1 MSVHCCEA
9 AVIFLGYAQGRCFRD
24 KGTRLVREKKV
35 TGQLTP
41 AEFDA
46 AVRTGTV
53 FPVVLLTGPEDY
65 LRQRAADN
73 YLDKFLTPESREFD
87 FTYLA
92 GESTRGPELRHAL
105 AELPMLGS
113 FRLLLLDRPT
123 EMTSESAS
131 VLKDYLKKPNP
142 ALRILMADSENK
154 PRNSSLKELLKSV
167 LWIHYKPLNDN
178 ERAHWSI
185 RYLKALDK
193 EISDEAAGY
202 LVQTSKKSL
211 VDLAAKLDHAAL
223 FVGEARDVDMFT
235 IQRISGVTSEVTV
248 YQLEDA
254 LHRKSL
260 ADCLRFARSLLEGGE
275 PVLRLIN
282 YLHRSLFRLWQ
293 IKVLERRRGNHE
305 KSIKEILGNQFW
317 KSEAFIR
324 GAKVM
329 SFAALERGLRGLMD
343 LEITLKTRT
352 VQGDVLFY
360 HWLWEVMAGERDKLE
375 PGTGLGS

>member
-1 MSVHCCEA
+1 M
-9 AVIFLGYAQGRCFRD
+9 
-24 KGTRLVREKKV
+24 VREKKV

-41 AEFDA
+41 AEFNA
-46 AVRTGTV
+46 AVRAGTA
-53 FPVVLLTGPEDY
+53 FPAVLLTGPEDY
-65 LRQRAADN
+65 LRQRATDN
-73 YLDKFLTPESREFD
+73 YLDKSLTPEIREFD
-87 FTYLA
+87 FTYLS
-92 GESTRGPELRHAL
+92 GESTRVPELRHAL

-113 FRLLLLDRPT
+113 FRLLLLDLPT
-123 EMTSESAS
+123 KLISEAAS

-142 ALRILMADSENK
+142 ALRILMADPENK
-154 PRNSSLKELLKSV
+154 PKYSSLKGLLPSV
-167 LWIHYKPLNDN
+167 LWVHYKPLSEN
-178 ERAHWSI
+178 ERARWCI
-185 RYLKALDK
+185 RYMKEHDK
-193 EISDEAAGY
+193 EMSEEAAGY

-211 VDLAAKLDHAAL
+211 GDLTAKLDHAAL
-223 FVGEARDVDMFT
+223 FVGETREIDMLS

-260 ADCLRFARSLLEGGE
+260 AECLRIARSLLEGGE

-293 IKVLERRRGNHE
+293 IKVLGRRRGNHE
-305 KSIKEILGNQFW
+305 KSIKEILGGQSW
-317 KSEAFIR
+317 KSDAFIR
-324 GAKVM
+324 GAKGM
-329 SFAALERGLRGLMD
+329 SFTALERGLRGLMD

-360 HWLWEVMAGERDKLE
+360 HWLWKVMAGERDKLE

>member
-1 MSVHCCEA
+1 M
-9 AVIFLGYAQGRCFRD
+9 
-24 KGTRLVREKKV
+24 VREKKI

-46 AVRTGTV
+46 AVRAGTAL
-53 FPVVLLTGPEDY
+53 PAVLLTGPEDY

-73 YLDKFLTPESREFD
+73 YIDKFLTPESREFN
-87 FTYLA
+87 FTYLSA
-92 GESTRGPELRHAL
+92 GESIKPPVLRHAL

-113 FRLLLLDRPT
+113 FRLLLLDQPT
-123 EMTSESAS
+123 KLTSEAAS

-154 PRNSSLKELLKSV
+154 PKYSSLNGLLPSV
-167 LWIHYKPLNDN
+167 LWVHYKPLSEN
-178 ERAHWSI
+178 ERTRWCI
-185 RYLKALDK
+185 RYMK
-193 EISDEAAGY
+193 EHEKKMSDEAAGY

-211 VDLAAKLDHAAL
+211 SDLAAKLDHAAL

-235 IQRISGVTSEVTV
+235 IQRISGVTSEVNV

-254 LHRKSL
+254 LHRKAL
-260 ADCLRFARSLLEGGE
+260 ADCLRIARSLLEGGE
-275 PVLRLIN
+275 PVLRLMN

-293 IKVLERRRGNHE
+293 IKVLGRRRGNHE
-305 KSIKEILGNQFW
+305 KSIKKILGGQSW
-317 KSEAFIR
+317 KSDAFIR
-324 GAKVM
+324 GAKGM
-329 SFAALERGLRGLMD
+329 SFAALERGLKGLMD

-360 HWLWEVMAGERDKLE
+360 HWLWEVMADERDKLE